1 MGQCH
6 MNKQDMP
13 KPPSEL
19 LDLATAYQRSRVLF
33 ALVEF
38 GLPTMLA
45 GAAQSSEEIAR
56 WLQIH
61 PRAADR
67 LLHAGVALGL
77 LEKEEGRFQNAPLA
91 DEFLVKGKQGYL
103 GEQILLYDRASY
115 PLWSELVPKLREWQP
130 EETPDET
137 EDEMP
142 REEGQSAESLSAMR
156 NLALLTGRA
165 LGLAYDFSRYQRML
179 DLGGGTGAM
188 SIGIC
193 ERHPQLRAIV
203 FDLPHIVDVAREFIR
218 ESDLSERI
226 ETRAGNFKEDE
237 LPTGFDVAL
246 LANLLSVASEEM
258 NRELLRKIYERLPDD
273 GAVILSGW
281 ILDDSRTGPLIP
293 VLFCL
298 EDINW
303 GAPDVERTAATYERW
318 LTEAGF
324 VEIRRE
330 MYYPPTSLIV
340 GRKRG
345 TG

>member
-1 MGQCH
+1 MKSRP
-6 MNKQDMP
+6 MNNRDMP

-45 GAAQSSEEIAR
+45 GADQTSEEIAR
-56 WLQIH
+56 RLQIH

-77 LEKEEGRFQNAPLA
+77 LEKVEGRFRNAPLA
-91 DEFLVKGKQGYL
+91 DEFLIKGKQGYL

-130 EETPDET
+130 NET

-142 REEGQSAESLSAMR
+142 QEEDQGPESLSAMH
-156 NLALLTGRA
+156 NLALLTARA

-188 SIGIC
+188 SVGIC
-193 ERHPQLRAIV
+193 ERYPQLRAIV
-203 FDLPHIVDVAREFIR
+203 FDLPHIIDVARDFIR

-226 ETRAGNFKEDE
+226 ETRTGNFKEDD

-246 LANLLSVASEEM
+246 LANLLSVASEET
-258 NRELLRKIYERLPDD
+258 NRELLRKLYEQLPDG

-330 MYYPPTSLIV
+330 MYYPPTSMIV

>member
-1 MGQCH
+1 
-6 MNKQDMP
+6 
-13 KPPSEL
+13 
-19 LDLATAYQRSRVLF
+19 
-33 ALVEF
+33 
-38 GLPTMLA
+38 MLA

-56 WLQIH
+56 RLQIH

-67 LLHAGVALGL
+67 LLYAGVALGL
-77 LEKEEGRFQNAPLA
+77 LEQEEGRFRNARLA
-91 DEFLVKGKQGYL
+91 DEFLIKGKQSYL

-130 EETPDET
+130 DETPDET
-137 EDEMP
+137 EDGMP
-142 REEGQSAESLSAMR
+142 KEEGQSAESLSAMH

-165 LGLAYDFSRYQRML
+165 LSLAYDFSHHQKML

-188 SIGIC
+188 SIGVC
-193 ERHPQLRAIV
+193 ERHPQLRAVV
-203 FDLPHIVDVAREFIR
+203 FDLPQIIDLAREFIR
-218 ESDLSERI
+218 ESGLSKRI
-226 ETRAGNFKEDE
+226 ETRAGNFKEEE
-237 LPTGFDVAL
+237 LPAGFDVAL
-246 LANLLSVASEEM
+246 LANLLSVASEET
-258 NRELLRKIYERLPDD
+258 NRELLRKLYELLPDG

-330 MYYPPTSLIV
+330 MYYSPTSMIA

-345 TG
+345 TGERRASE

>member
-1 MGQCH
+1 
-6 MNKQDMP
+6 MNKRGMS

-33 ALVEF
+33 ALVEL
-38 GLPTMLA
+38 GVPTMLA

-56 WLQIH
+56 RLQIH

-77 LEKEEGRFQNAPLA
+77 LEKEDERFRNAPLA
-91 DEFLVKGKQGYL
+91 DEFLIKGNQVYL

-130 EETPDET
+130 DET

-142 REEGQSAESLSAMR
+142 REEGQSADSLSAMR

-165 LGLAYDFSRYQRML
+165 LGLAYDFSRHQRML

-193 ERHPQLRAIV
+193 ERHPQLHAIV
-203 FDLPHIVDVAREFIR
+203 FDLPQIIDVARDFIR

-226 ETRAGNFKEDE
+226 ETHTGNFKEDD

-246 LANLLSVASEEM
+246 LANLLSVASEET
-258 NRELLRKIYERLPDD
+258 NRELLLKLHEQLPDG

-330 MYYPPTSLIV
+330 MYYPPTSMIV

>member
-1 MGQCH
+1 
-6 MNKQDMP
+6 MNKRGMP

-33 ALVEF
+33 AFVEL

-45 GAAQSSEEIAR
+45 GVTQSSEEIAQR
-56 WLQIH
+56 LQIH

-77 LEKEEGRFQNAPLA
+77 LEQEEGHFRNAPLA
-91 DEFLVKGKQGYL
+91 DEFLIKGKQSYL
-103 GEQILLYDRASY
+103 GEQILLHDRASY

-130 EETPDET
+130 DET

-142 REEGQSAESLSAMR
+142 QEEGQSAESLSAMH

-165 LGLAYDFSRYQRML
+165 LGLAYDFSRCQRML

-193 ERHPQLRAIV
+193 EGHAQLRAIV
-203 FDLPHIVDVAREFIR
+203 FDLPHIIDLAREFIR

-226 ETRAGNFKEDE
+226 ETRAGNFKEDG
-237 LPTGFDVAL
+237 LPAGFDVAL
-246 LANLLSVASEEM
+246 LANLLSVAGEET
-258 NRELLRKIYERLPDD
+258 NRELLRRLYELLPDG

-330 MYYPPTSLIV
+330 MYYPPTSMIA

-345 TG
+345 TGERRASE